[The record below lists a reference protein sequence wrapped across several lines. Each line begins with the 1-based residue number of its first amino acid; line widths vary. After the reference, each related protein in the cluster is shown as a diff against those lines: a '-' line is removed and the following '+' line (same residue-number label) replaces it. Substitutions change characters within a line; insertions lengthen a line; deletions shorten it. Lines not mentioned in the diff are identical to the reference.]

1 MGPTR
6 HVKRHRKHGRNM
18 IDKHMSVKVVEK
30 DEKKIIGTQIIQ
42 TLVIDTGITGHL
54 NTHIY
59 NPKKKTTFRQ
69 KKNQKKRKI
78 VGRNKVNKIH
88 SLTLI

>member
-30 DEKKIIGTQIIQ
+30 NEKIIGTQIIQ

-59 NPKKKTTFRQ
+59 TPKKKQLSGKRRTR
-69 KKNQKKRKI
+69 KNVK
-78 VGRNKVNKIH
+78 
-88 SLTLI
+88 L